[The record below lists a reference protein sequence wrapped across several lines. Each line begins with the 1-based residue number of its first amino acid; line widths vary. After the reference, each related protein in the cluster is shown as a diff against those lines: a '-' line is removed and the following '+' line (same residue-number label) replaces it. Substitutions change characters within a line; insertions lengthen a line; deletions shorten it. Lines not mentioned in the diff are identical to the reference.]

1 MGYIVLNYELM
12 SLLKLKIW
20 SEVIFMNKQTKKPC
34 SVRLYLQLFVGGL
47 MLYLRY
53 LCLFVYSG
61 VQHILCCVFVS
72 LPLVYP
78 MLPVSLDCPLLIAP
92 SVFSRV
98 YITYIN

>member
-20 SEVIFMNKQTKKPC
+20 SEVIFMNKQTKNRC

-61 VQHILCCVFVS
+61 VQHILCCVFVCFS
-72 LPLVYP
+72 FSHIPDVASFSGL
-78 MLPVSLDCPLLIAP
+78 SIIDCPFGFL
-92 SVFSRV
+92 
-98 YITYIN
+98 